1 MKYRLVLYGTNKWLG
16 REEIVC
22 YLVEKASANASSIK
36 RNARIRSFLYL
47 NDLEEARASEI
58 LTFLKDRQ
66 IDAEMEPMGI
76 EESRKGWFLE
86 EARKWVRRGFIY
98 PFTFSALLENY
109 GLQSELPV
117 LSGTQKKDPQSLV
130 RTILVIGAVLVG
142 LGIILFIAANW
153 QKFPDPVKIL
163 GSTAIT
169 LTVLCLGYYFQFVK
183 TGYKKY
189 STPAYLISLFGIGG
203 TICLIG
209 QIYHVPANSHGL
221 MLLWG
226 ALALPMAFGLG
237 FYPAFFF
244 ASGLWFLGELFYQGT
259 YHAPSW
265 WYPCLLLGFLIPYSL
280 VKKQTGLFRTQL
292 CFLMVMAARAV
303 LPGSFIFANIWL
315 AAILVLWVV
324 KREKLYD
331 YLALAGWAI
340 WHIAFLQKFESFP
353 DLFYLLP
360 LGYFFWK
367 GIREKD
373 NALIIANSFNAIFW
387 LYTFLWQSQKSFS
400 LVSPGAPEILLSLL
414 SLGILCYGIGLRLR
428 GKVAWEPLFQF
439 FCYGGILLASLMVAI
454 FSFRFYDAL
463 GGFFRSPLY
472 LGVVALEVY
481 GGCRFAVPVL
491 MEDIKKDAG
500 RAGELI
506 VLGLVA
512 LTLAV
517 TMLAKPSWMIH
528 VVLFNVIVF
537 AQGLV
542 FMVKGQREQRI
553 AFYNWGMAI
562 FVGLIL
568 CRYFDTFLAYLPRS
582 FFFIG
587 GGLFLITWAVFI
599 DRKKRDFS
607 RSKEM
612 AS

>member
-1 MKYRLVLYGTNKWLG
+1 MKYRLVLHGTSKWLR
-16 REEIVC
+16 REEIVR
-22 YLVEKASANASSIK
+22 YLAEKTSVDANGIK
-36 RNARIRSFLYL
+36 KNARVRDFLYL
-47 NDLEEARASEI
+47 NDLEEAKASEM
-58 LTFLKDRQ
+58 LAFLKDRK

-86 EARKWVRRGFIY
+86 EARKWVKRGFIFPY
-98 PFTFSALLENY
+98 TFRALLENY
-109 GLQSELPV
+109 GLQSELPA
-117 LSGTQKKDPQSLV
+117 LPGEQKKDPQSLV

-142 LGIILFIAANW
+142 LGIILFIAAHW
-153 QKFPDPVKIL
+153 KKFPDPVKIL

-169 LTVLCLGYYFQFVK
+169 LAVLYLGYYFQFVK
-183 TGYKKY
+183 TGCKKY
-189 STPAYLISLFGIGG
+189 ATPAYLISLFGIGG

-209 QIYHVPANSHGL
+209 QIYHVQANSHGL

-226 ALALPMAFGLG
+226 VLALPVAFGLG

-244 ASGLWFLGELFYQGT
+244 TSSLWFLGEFFYQST

-292 CFLMVMAARAV
+292 CFLMAMAARTAF
-303 LPGSFIFANIWL
+303 PENFIFANIWL
-315 AAILVLWVV
+315 AAILVLWSV

-331 YLALAGWAI
+331 YLVLAGWAI

-373 NALIIANSFNAIFW
+373 NNLILTNSLNAIFW
-387 LYTFLWQSQKSFS
+387 LYTFLWQLQKSFS
-400 LVSPGAPEILLSLL
+400 FARPDGSEILLSLL

-428 GKVAWEPLFQF
+428 GKAVWEPLFRF
-439 FCYGGILLASLMVAI
+439 FCYGGILLASLMVAV

-472 LGVVALEVY
+472 LFVVAAEVY

-491 MEDIKKDAG
+491 LGDIKKDAG
-500 RAGELI
+500 RGGELI
-506 VLGLVA
+506 VLGLVV

-528 VVLFNVIVF
+528 VLLFNLVVF

-587 GGLFLITWAVFI
+587 GGLFLIAWAVFI
-599 DRKKRDFS
+599 DRKKRSFS
-607 RSKEM
+607 RSKEVT
-612 AS
+612 S

>member
-1 MKYRLVLYGTNKWLG
+1 MKYRLVLYGTNQWLR
-16 REEIVC
+16 REEIVR
-22 YLVEKASANASSIK
+22 YVVEKTSVDIK
-36 RNARIRSFLYL
+36 AIKMNARIRSFLYL
-47 NDLEEARASEI
+47 NDLEEAKASEM
-58 LTFLKDRQ
+58 LAFLKGHQ
-66 IDAEMEPMGI
+66 VDAEMEPQGI

-86 EARKWVRRGFIY
+86 EARKWVKRGFIF
-98 PFTFSALLENY
+98 PFSFRVLLDNY

-117 LSGTQKKDPQSLV
+117 LPGEKKKDPQSLV

-142 LGIILFIAANW
+142 LGIILFIAAHW
-153 QKFPDPVKIL
+153 QKLPDELKIL

-169 LTVLCLGYYFQFVK
+169 LAVLLLGYYFQFVK
-183 TGYKKY
+183 KGNEKY
-189 STPAYLISLFGIGG
+189 ATPAYLISLFGIGG

-226 ALALPMAFGLG
+226 ALALPVALGLG

-244 ASGLWFLGELFYQGT
+244 ASSLWFLGELFYQGT
-259 YHAPSW
+259 YHVSSW
-265 WYPCLLLGFLIPYSL
+265 WYPCLLLGCLIPYSL
-280 VKKQTGLFRTQL
+280 FKKQTGLFRTQL
-292 CFLMVMAARAV
+292 CFLMVMAARSV
-303 LPGSFIFANIWL
+303 LPESFMAANIWL
-315 AAILVLWVV
+315 AAILVLWAV

-331 YLALAGWAI
+331 YLVLAGWAI

-373 NALIIANSFNAIFW
+373 NNLIITNSLNAIFW
-387 LYTFLWQSQKSFS
+387 LYTFLWQLQKCFSFAA
-400 LVSPGAPEILLSLL
+400 PGGAEIFLSLL

-428 GKVAWEPLFQF
+428 GKTVWEPLFQF
-439 FCYGGILLASLMVAI
+439 LCYGGILLASLMVVV
-454 FSFRFYDAL
+454 FSFRFYDTL
-463 GGFFRSPLY
+463 GGFFRSRLF
-472 LGVVALEVY
+472 LFVLAAEMY

-491 MEDIKKDAG
+491 IEDIKKDTG
-500 RAGELI
+500 RCGELI
-506 VLGLVA
+506 VLGLVV
-512 LTLAV
+512 LTVAV
-517 TMLAKPSWMIH
+517 TMLARPSWIIH
-528 VVLFNVIVF
+528 VVLFNLVVF

-568 CRYFDTFLAYLPRS
+568 FRYFDTFLAYLPRS

-587 GGLFLITWAVFI
+587 GGLFLIAWAVFI
-599 DRKKRDFS
+599 DRKKRSFS
-607 RSKEM
+607 RSKEL

>member
-1 MKYRLVLYGTNKWLG
+1 MKYRLVLYGTNQWLR
-16 REEIVC
+16 REEIVR
-22 YLVEKASANASSIK
+22 YVVENTSVDAKAIK

-47 NDLEEARASEI
+47 NDLEEAKASEM
-58 LTFLKDRQ
+58 LAFMKEHQ
-66 IDAEMEPMGI
+66 IDAEMEPLGI

-86 EARKWVRRGFIY
+86 EASKWVKRGFIF
-98 PFTFSALLENY
+98 PFSFRVLLENY

-117 LSGTQKKDPQSLV
+117 LPGEKKKDPQSLV

-142 LGIILFIAANW
+142 LGIILFIAAHW
-153 QKFPDPVKIL
+153 QKFPDAVKIL

-169 LTVLCLGYYFQFVK
+169 LAVLSLGYYFQFVK
-183 TGYKKY
+183 IGNEKY
-189 STPAYLISLFGIGG
+189 ATPAYLISLFGIGG

-209 QIYHVPANSHGL
+209 QIYHVQANSHGL

-226 ALALPMAFGLG
+226 AMALPVAFGLG

-244 ASGLWFLGELFYQGT
+244 TSSLWFLGELFYQDA
-259 YHAPSW
+259 YHASSW

-280 VKKQTGLFRTQL
+280 FKKQTGLFRTQL
-292 CFLMVMAARAV
+292 CFLMGMAARAV
-303 LPGSFIFANIWL
+303 LPESFLAANIWL
-315 AAILVLWVV
+315 VAILVLWAV

-353 DLFYLLP
+353 DIFYLLP

-373 NALIIANSFNAIFW
+373 NNLIITNSFNTIFW
-387 LYTFLWQSQKSFS
+387 LYTFLWQLKKSFS
-400 LVSPGAPEILLSLL
+400 FVSPGGPEILLSLL

-428 GKVAWEPLFQF
+428 GKTVWEPLFQF
-439 FCYGGILLASLMVAI
+439 LCYGGILLASLMVVV
-454 FSFRFYDAL
+454 FSFRFYDNL
-463 GGFFRSPLY
+463 GGFFRSRLF
-472 LGVVALEVY
+472 LCVVAVEMY

-500 RAGELI
+500 RCGELI
-506 VLGLVA
+506 VLGLVV
-512 LTLAV
+512 LTVAM
-517 TMLAKPSWMIH
+517 TMLARPSWMIH
-528 VVLFNVIVF
+528 VVLFNLIVF

-568 CRYFDTFLAYLPRS
+568 FRYFDTFLAYLPRS

-587 GGLFLITWAVFI
+587 GGLFLIAWAVFI
-599 DRKKRDFS
+599 DRKKRSFS
-607 RSKEM
+607 RSKEVV
-612 AS
+612 S